1 MNDFRKYYFAL
12 TLVSATLIG
21 CSGGGGSSGGD
32 SGGGDDGTATP
43 PAAMPAVNA
52 GDDQNVI
59 EDEVVSLRAAASGFT
74 GNPSIT
80 YNWRRVDGPYM
91 IFSDSSVANPQFV
104 APDVASEQQVSLE
117 VTASDGTTTVTD
129 TLVVTIA
136 PGDESPL
143 TNATFNGE
151 LSGADYWDAEPKIL
165 SAGMGFDNIIGVN
178 EISEGAA
185 LEAGGAWYGSVVCT
199 SGQEPS
205 DSNRTSMA
213 PADGVRNVA
222 KGHADFDDGL
232 PIVFSWPVATETA
245 DVSDFQF
252 MLNTGEVVFPNSVTL
267 LPNWEL
273 NERNTIVVFGDFG
286 NRGKPS
292 ESDAVYPVR
301 LDIVEDATPLT
312 LIGPGGL
319 EFSAV
324 GLIWASPDTT
334 GYGAGPVLVG
344 AKLNVV
350 ETVPSGEG
358 GLPLLE
364 QNIGAM
370 PNDEIS
376 LYGEA
381 ADFRLRVLTTGGF
394 SPNGITGLH
403 PDDYDDFFRIH
414 ARGENGES
422 VLLENAG
429 QDYAVDGGTL
439 RVLGL
444 SDLGQAVD
452 EESGVFYDD
461 CYSEDRDNYID
472 IILSGDLDAARSV
485 THVEIPSLAG
495 GYQAFYNPGGPGPE
509 PFEGIRYT
517 EPGPADLEP
526 VIIAI
531 DDPMRVSRSIQ
542 R

>member
-1 MNDFRKYYFAL
+1 MNDFRKYYLAV
-12 TLVSATLIG
+12 TLVSADAGWLQ
-21 CSGGGGSSGGD
+21 
-32 SGGGDDGTATP
+32 GGGDVDMAVEMMEQPTP

-59 EDEVVSLRAAASGFT
+59 EDDVVSLELLPQGLAVTHQSPTT
-74 GNPSIT
+74 GAEST
-80 YNWRRVDGPYM
+80 APYM
-91 IFSDSSVANPQFV
+91 IFSDASVANPQFV

-151 LSGADYWDAEPKIL
+151 LSGADYWDTEPKIL

-178 EISEGAA
+178 EITEGAA

-213 PADGVRNVA
+213 TADGVRNVS

-273 NERNTIVVFGDFG
+273 NERNTIVAFGAFG

-301 LDIVEDATPLT
+301 LDIVEDATPLV
-312 LIGPGGL
+312 LVGPGGQ

-324 GLIWASPDTT
+324 GLTWASPDTT

-350 ETVPSGEG
+350 ETVPRGEG

-364 QNIGAM
+364 QNAGTL
-370 PNDEIS
+370 PNDEVS

-381 ADFRLRVLTTGGF
+381 AAFRVRVLTTGGF
-394 SPNGITGLH
+394 SPDGITGLH
-403 PDDYDDFFRIH
+403 PDDYDDFFRVH
-414 ARGENGES
+414 ARGVNGQT
-422 VLLENAG
+422 VLLESAG

-444 SDLGQAVD
+444 SDLGQAGD
-452 EESGVFYDD
+452 EENGIFYDD

-509 PFEGIRYT
+509 PFVGIRYT

-542 R
+542 Q

>member
-1 MNDFRKYYFAL
+1 MNLDFGTTMNDFLKYYFAVI
-12 TLVSATLIG
+12 LVSATLGG
-21 CSGGGGSSGGD
+21 C

-80 YNWRRVDGPYM
+80 YNWSRVDGPFM
-91 IFSDSSVANPQFV
+91 IFTDSSVANPQFV

-143 TNATFNGE
+143 TDATFNGE
-151 LSGADYWDAEPKIL
+151 LSSADYWDAEPMIL

-178 EISEGAA
+178 EITEAAA
-185 LEAGGAWYGSVVCT
+185 LEAGGAWYGSVACT
-199 SGQEPS
+199 SGEEPS
-205 DSNRTSMA
+205 NSNRTSMA
-213 PADGVRNVA
+213 PADGVRNVS

-273 NERNTIVVFGDFG
+273 NERNTIVAFGAFG
-286 NRGKPS
+286 NRGTPS

-350 ETVPSGEG
+350 ETVPQGEG
-358 GLPLLE
+358 GLPLFE
-364 QNIGAM
+364 QNTGAL
-370 PNDEIS
+370 PNDEVS

-381 ADFRLRVLTTGGF
+381 ADFRIRVLTTGGF
-394 SPNGITGLH
+394 SPDGVTGLH
-403 PDDYDDFFRIH
+403 PDDYDDFFRVH
-414 ARGENGES
+414 ARGVDGET

-429 QDYAVDGGTL
+429 QNYTVDGGTL

-452 EESGVFYDD
+452 EENGIFYDD

-495 GYQAFYNPGGPGPE
+495 GYRAFYNPGGPGPE

>member
-1 MNDFRKYYFAL
+1 MNDFLKYYFAV

-59 EDEVVSLRAAASGFT
+59 EDDVVRLGATASGFS

-91 IFSDSSVANPQFV
+91 IFSDASVANPQFV

-136 PGDESPL
+136 PGGESPL

-358 GLPLLE
+358 GIPLLE
-364 QNIGAM
+364 QNTGAM
-370 PNDEIS
+370 PNDEVS

-509 PFEGIRYT
+509 PFEGIRYS

-542 R
+542 Q